1 VAITEKLNEA
11 ANGTLSWAGEVNS
24 GADWAPRLR
33 AAKAPQV
40 NVRLGWPP

>member
-24 GADWAPRLR
+24 GADWALASGQPKRR
-33 AAKAPQV
+33 
-40 NVRLGWPP
+40 R